1 MRLASSSPRPGKTKQ
16 KMLDEDNP
24 GAKRFMS
31 QRPTQLDRAR
41 TTVEK
46 RNSTLGVETSLDR
59 ASSVSAVD
67 RLRLLSQMAAG
78 LPGTESLVNRL
89 SASASISNSTSVP
102 PTSTKSSFTTTK
114 VELTLPLITASRA
127 SSGDVDPFQ
136 TTDNPLFPLPARV
149 CQPPPPNPIPKLEA
163 DDFPLP
169 TRPTTSPAPASAL
182 SAYSQ
187 SSERHRPT
195 TVFPSSEKHRP
206 TTVFPSCDLER
217 LSWPYGDIDALD
229 NVVYQLEAPRPPYF
243 SNQSFPHIHSSAIDS
258 SAGSSSSSGHFRHR
272 LEVFRRT
279 VTDDVVAE
287 RGISSTTGG
296 TGGTFGAAGPGAPT
310 GLLAPAATEPYLP
323 DGYEFSTTPPSLD
336 TSVPSLGQTPGLSP
350 TLSEPGRETGGLG
363 SARPP
368 TPTHTH
374 VRHNPASPPGPTQ
387 PIVNDSVSGEKDP
400 EAHVPHLHLLGYKPT
415 SFRVRAT
422 HYLTCPADVWI
433 SHLAYGELIQDF
445 LILTPDVAVALAL
458 FPRLNAWDDFWRL
471 ATADCASIALLGPL
485 ILVALGE
492 CDFNQAGMVPFR
504 LVAAGVAIHH
514 VILVVVHVVRGA
526 VLGTSDRRTDFG
538 TFTRRQRVLH
548 FITGVIRELFQISLL
563 RGRWHRS
570 AWSVILAV
578 LSALAVAVPVSSHS
592 TAVGLLATSVGL
604 TLLLALWRA
613 FLSAHRKVS
622 VHIRQSARDMMY
634 ALLVTLAH
642 AIDALAL
649 DALLLQLGRFTTV
662 LESMEVEERRLFAPE
677 EAAVAS
683 LHRLP
688 ARANLASKQIH
699 VILSSL
705 ATGRTKITAPE
716 ATLALDAGMSVA
728 REFMGLRRILDF
740 PPDIARAADID
751 LSFWMAWSVPEQ
763 DEWYRAK
770 SRVLVRHTLVNPAVG
785 KTAQMLQDM
794 CDPIANWGEGWVAE
808 GERWA
813 QLMGVIL
820 AVGVYRVVA
829 PVATLLPLKA
839 GYQLWIDFSLCFGI
853 VCLLYFLLHPG
864 RAPSCPPLA
873 NALQATAHLSLL
885 RALPPFPGL
894 GGAYAPLAL
903 PSYRGIAALVRLADT
918 LVPPLDLTPAI
929 TRKTD
934 PAAVYSSLKTYLEG
948 HFVRQIWPLFPSAGA
963 ALALL
968 GLRSVLVRGPA
979 AWFTAGAGA
988 ILAGLGGMTV
998 AARDGMG
1005 GHVLERMRGWLL
1017 PTVFLY
1023 FVVVAGA
1030 AAFLIVRRG

>member
-1 MRLASSSPRPGKTKQ
+1 
-16 KMLDEDNP
+16 MLDEDNP
-24 GAKRFMS
+24 VAKRFMS
-31 QRPTQLDRAR
+31 QRPTHLDRAR

-46 RNSTLGVETSLDR
+46 RNSTLRVETSLEG
-59 ASSVSAVD
+59 ASSVSAADKV
-67 RLRLLSQMAAG
+67 RLLSQMAAG
-78 LPGTESLVNRL
+78 LPSTESLVNRL
-89 SASASISNSTSVP
+89 SASASMSNSTSMP
-102 PTSTKSSFTTTK
+102 ATPTKSSFTTTK

-136 TTDNPLFPLPARV
+136 TTGNPLFPLPARV
-149 CQPPPPNPIPKLEA
+149 FQPPPPNPIPKLEA
-163 DDFPLP
+163 DDLPLP

-195 TVFPSSEKHRP
+195 TVFPSR
-206 TTVFPSCDLER
+206 DLDR

-243 SNQSFPHIHSSAIDS
+243 SNQSFPHIHSSAIGS
-258 SAGSSSSSGHFRHR
+258 STGSSSSSGHLRHR

-279 VTDDVVAE
+279 VTDDVAAE

-296 TGGTFGAAGPGAPT
+296 TGGTFGAAGPGARA
-310 GLLAPAATEPYLP
+310 GLLAPAASEPYLP

-336 TSVPSLGQTPGLSP
+336 TSVPMLGQTPGLSRAS
-350 TLSEPGRETGGLG
+350 SEPGREAGGG
-363 SARPP
+363 SSPRPP
-368 TPTHTH
+368 TATHTH
-374 VRHNPASPPGPTQ
+374 IPHNPASPPVPTP
-387 PIVNDSVSGEKDP
+387 PIVNDSVSVEKDP

-422 HYLTCPADVWI
+422 HYLTCPADTWI
-433 SHLAYGELIQDF
+433 SHLAY
-445 LILTPDVAVALAL
+445 DVAVALAL
-458 FPRLNAWDDFWRL
+458 FPRPNAWDDFWRL
-471 ATADCASIALLGPL
+471 AAADCVSIALLGPL

-492 CDFNQAGMVPFR
+492 SDFNQAGNVPFQ

-514 VILVVVHVVRGA
+514 AILVVVHVVRGA
-526 VLGTSDRRTDFG
+526 VLGTSDGRTDFG
-538 TFTRRQRVLH
+538 TFTRRERVVH
-548 FITGVIRELFQISLL
+548 FITGVIREVFQIALL

-570 AWSVILAV
+570 AWSVIPAV
-578 LSALAVAVPVSSHS
+578 LSAVAVAVPVSSHS
-592 TAVGLLATSVGL
+592 TAVGLLATSVSL

-613 FLSAHRKVS
+613 FLSAHRRIS
-622 VHIRQSARDMMY
+622 GLIRQRARDMMY
-634 ALLVTLAH
+634 ALLVNVAR

-649 DALLLQLGRFTTV
+649 DTLLLQLGRFTTL
-662 LESMEVEERRLFAPE
+662 LESMEVEERRVFAPE

-688 ARANLASKQIH
+688 ARANLASKRIH
-699 VILSSL
+699 DILSSL
-705 ATGRTKITAPE
+705 ATGRTKITGSE

-728 REFMGLRRILDF
+728 REFMGLRRILHF
-740 PPDIARAADID
+740 PPDITRTADID
-751 LSFWMAWSVPEQ
+751 LSFWMAWSVLEQ

-770 SRVLVRHTLVNPAVG
+770 SRVLARHTLVNPAVG

-794 CDPIANWGEGWVAE
+794 CDPIANWVEGWVGE

-820 AVGVYRVVA
+820 AVGVYRVVG
-829 PVATLLPLKA
+829 PVATLLPIKV
-839 GYQLWIDFSLCFGI
+839 GYQLWIDFSLCIGI

-864 RAPSCPPLA
+864 RAPSCPPVAAGWVVLHA
-873 NALQATAHLSLL
+873 LLVFTLVVLLISLVNALQATAHLPLL
-885 RALPPFPGL
+885 RALPPLPNL

-903 PSYRGIAALVRLADT
+903 PSYGGTAALVRLADT
-918 LVPPLDLTPAI
+918 LGPPLDLTPAI

-934 PAAVYSSLKTYLEG
+934 PAAVYSSLKAYLESQ
-948 HFVRQIWPLFPSAGA
+948 FVGQIWPLFPSAGA

-988 ILAGLGGMTV
+988 ILSGLGGMAV

-1005 GHVLERMRGWLL
+1005 GDVLERMRGWLL

-1023 FVVVAGA
+1023 FFVVASA
-1030 AAFLIVRRG
+1030 AAFVIVRRG

>member
-471 ATADCASIALLGPL
+471 AT
-485 ILVALGE
+485 
-492 CDFNQAGMVPFR
+492 
-504 LVAAGVAIHH
+504 
-514 VILVVVHVVRGA
+514 
-526 VLGTSDRRTDFG
+526 RTDFG

-839 GYQLWIDFSLCFGI
+839 GYQLWIDFSLLGW
-853 VCLLYFLLHPG
+853 VALHTLLVFTLVVLLI
-864 RAPSCPPLA
+864 SLV